1 MTPGRERARQ
11 RGNARGKRI
20 RYAVIGLGYIAQ
32 IAVLPAFKNARAN
45 SELAALVSDD
55 EQKLQVLGRRYDV
68 PNLTT
73 YDGVDELFNS
83 GEIDAVYIALPNN
96 QHKDYTIR
104 AASAGLHVLCEKP
117 MARRKSARR

>member
-32 IAVLPAFKNARAN
+32 IAVLPAFKNAPAN
-45 SELAALVSDD
+45 SELAALVSCD

-68 PNLTT
+68 SNRAT
-73 YDGVDELFNS
+73 YDGVDELLNS

-96 QHKDYTIR
+96 QHEDYTIR
-104 AASAGLHVLCEKP
+104 AANAG
-117 MARRKSARR
+117 